1 MNEQRRIMELFKER
15 RKSRK
20 KKGNNNKSSANDSGA
35 LGVSDGGGTRT
46 ADDGAFTA
54 GDGGSSNETN
64 TRGRS
69 IPPANAGGI
78 GTATINNHDGEKE
91 NERIKTDSNNPNE
104 PEHIREK
111 DDIPS
116 ATKNATSSS
125 SLPTSPTPPN
135 GSSTTTTS
143 TSLSSTTKKKKRKKR
158 RSILRSSPTTSSE
171 GGGGGGGVGG
181 DDHLVDDLDHHHQ
194 QQQQTEMLNLMSSAE
209 DENSIDANCCEQPHQ
224 QQQQKPVSPSRPTPP
239 PPPGLGGTTIPP
251 PGFQDSFSSSLRL
264 DNTSDHDTKTSFGLN
279 GGLNGVGN
287 DSLESSIHLDPL
299 PLHGDFDATH
309 LQHQQQQERQ
319 ESNHS
324 LEPNSLLSFTD
335 TNTATTST
343 SMNNPAAITTTT
355 TPSASPT
362 FQDKTNPLSHSFT
375 HHDQRRYI
383 IIPEIDRPS
392 VMAPSPLLQPKTS
405 LAVAAAKAFVD
416 LYYPHILH
424 GLSSDLA
431 MYYTPQA
438 QKSISV
444 GGAHSVVA
452 SQSDIMIQLSRFS
465 GSNFVVRG
473 VVSQDTFDG
482 HGAHILVTGIV
493 QTTLIN
499 GLTSF
504 AHSISLVR
512 KEQPLVRSSFTAG
525 ASISNDDA
533 YSFQIHNDALSLLTV
548 ADMIANEQQNQQQ
561 QTL

>member
-20 KKGNNNKSSANDSGA
+20 KKGNNNNKSSANEGTSD
-35 LGVSDGGGTRT
+35 GVSDGGGTGT
-46 ADDGAFTA
+46 GTLAGSTSTPSDGR
-54 GDGGSSNETN
+54 GSNETN
-64 TRGRS
+64 
-69 IPPANAGGI
+69 AQ
-78 GTATINNHDGEKE
+78 E

-104 PEHIREK
+104 PEHVKEK

-116 ATKNATSSS
+116 MTTNTTSTSSI
-125 SLPTSPTPPN
+125 PASPTPSN
-135 GSSTTTTS
+135 ATTTTTS
-143 TSLSSTTKKKKRKKR
+143 TSSSSTTKKKKRKKR
-158 RSILRSSPTTSSE
+158 RSTLRSSSTTSSDGVE
-171 GGGGGGGVGG
+171 GGGGGG
-181 DDHLVDDLDHHHQ
+181 DDNNLGEDSDHNQ
-194 QQQQTEMLNLMSSAE
+194 QQQQQQSEMLKSIPSAG
-209 DENSIDANCCEQPHQ
+209 DENSIDANGWEQP
-224 QQQQKPVSPSRPTPP
+224 QQQQKSVSPSRNTPQ

-264 DNTSDHDTKTSFGLN
+264 DDTDHDNTTNSGLN
-279 GGLNGVGN
+279 EGFNGVGN
-287 DSLESSIHLDPL
+287 DSLGSSSHLDPL
-299 PLHGDFDATH
+299 PLHGDFDTTP
-309 LQHQQQQERQ
+309 LHQQPQQRQ

-324 LEPNSLLSFTD
+324 LEPNSISSSIHSQSRILPTTD
-335 TNTATTST
+335 TSTATTST
-343 SMNNPAAITTTT
+343 SMNATTTT
-355 TPSASPT
+355 TSSATPT
-362 FQDKTNPLSHSFT
+362 YQDNNNPLHQSFSH
-375 HHDQRRYI
+375 HHQRRYI
-383 IIPEIDRPS
+383 IIPEIDRPNVITS
-392 VMAPSPLLQPKTS
+392 SSLLQPKTS

-493 QTTLIN
+493 QTTLNN

-512 KEQPLVRSSFTAG
+512 KEQDLIRSSFTTG
-525 ASISNDDA
+525 SSFSSDDA

-548 ADMIANEQQNQQQ
+548 SDMIANEQQN
-561 QTL
+561 